1 MNRFVKMFL
10 CMSIVAVV
18 LQNSLSIRA
27 ATKDSSVVTSYIYV
41 NAGSTAYSTETSTK
55 IVGRPLFYMRLKW
68 FKFQYYPEN
77 SMPAGRYIYARLC
90 EAVTKAN
97 ASGIASF
104 SGTTVA
110 GNYNYTSSMRLSIYC
125 VYLVY
130 KTQHLVVKIHLFFV
144 FRLFTG
150 SFGNNLG
157 TSCS

>member
-55 IVGRPLFYMRLKW
+55 IVDRPLFYMRLKW

-104 SGTTVA
+104 SGTTA
-110 GNYNYTSSMRLSIYC
+110 PGNYNYTYSSGYGGLGESYVIKVTSSYS
-125 VYLVY
+125 L
-130 KTQHLVVKIHLFFV
+130 
-144 FRLFTG
+144 TG
-150 SFGNNLG
+150 FEVIFDWNADAY
-157 TSCS
+157 T

>member
-1 MNRFVKMFL
+1 
-10 CMSIVAVV
+10 
-18 LQNSLSIRA
+18 
-27 ATKDSSVVTSYIYV
+27 
-41 NAGSTAYSTETSTK
+41 
-55 IVGRPLFYMRLKW
+55 
-68 FKFQYYPEN
+68 
-77 SMPAGRYIYARLC
+77 MPAGRYIYARLC

>member
-1 MNRFVKMFL
+1 MNSYVKM
-10 CMSIVAVV
+10 V
-18 LQNSLSIRA
+18 LSLSIVVIVLFSAFSIRA
-27 ATKDSSVVTSYIYV
+27 SSMDSSVVTSYIYV

-55 IVGRPLFYMRLKW
+55 IVDRHLFYMRLKW

-110 GNYNYTSSMRLSIYC
+110 GNYNYTYSNGYGGLGESYVIK
-125 VYLVY
+125 VYSNYSL
-130 KTQHLVVKIHLFFV
+130 
-144 FRLFTG
+144 TG
-150 SFGNNLG
+150 FEVIFDWNADPYI
-157 TSCS
+157 